1 MRFQNNARRLQ
12 NKIPTSA
19 PSKYAESDGKY
30 RSGGILCAPLCPKG
44 KVSLTA
50 FKEMILEFASN
61 ILSST
66 LMDITNGN
74 QLISDL
80 LHHTLSFAKDMQFT
94 SNQTVKWFSVAND
107 VLIEALAS
115 ETAPELSVCYTSFKN
130 GLMQVFDD
138 DATLFT
144 VDDMEQMIKFFSEL
158 FFQKYSL
165 YQLASR
171 KETRKERV
179 YKARTL
185 VVSTPMHTPELS
197 EAETEREDHAAEQK
211 RNVIPPHLAEVYESR
226 LRQELEDVE
235 KEFGIFPDATAEAE
249 GVERAEA

>member
-1 MRFQNNARRLQ
+1 
-12 NKIPTSA
+12 
-19 PSKYAESDGKY
+19 
-30 RSGGILCAPLCPKG
+30 
-44 KVSLTA
+44 
-50 FKEMILEFASN
+50 MILEFASN

-144 VDDMEQMIKFFSEL
+144 VDDMEQMIKFFLGIVLPEIFAVSTC
-158 FFQKYSL
+158 FSKGD
-165 YQLASR
+165 
-171 KETRKERV
+171 KERACIQGTH
-179 YKARTL
+179 ARRVNTYAY
-185 VVSTPMHTPELS
+185 T
-197 EAETEREDHAAEQK
+197 
-211 RNVIPPHLAEVYESR
+211 
-226 LRQELEDVE
+226 
-235 KEFGIFPDATAEAE
+235 
-249 GVERAEA
+249 RAI